1 MASAQS
7 SLPVS
12 AYKSS
17 KKDQLFLIIPATTA
31 LNELPPELLVMF
43 GDPKWV
49 LNFEMT
55 PTRKMGREDPQKVW
69 DALQQ
74 KGYFIQ
80 LPPQEVEKLSDMAPP
95 PERLD
100 NIY

>member
-1 MASAQS
+1 MATTPD
-7 SLPVS
+7 SLMVS

-17 KKDQLFLIIPATTA
+17 KKDELYLMLPQNQSLD
-31 LNELPPELLVMF
+31 ELPPELLVMF
-43 GDPKWV
+43 GKPTHLLD
-49 LNFEMT
+49 FTMT
-55 PTRKMGREDPQKVW
+55 PDRSMGREDPQKVW
-69 DALQQ
+69 EALMT

-100 NIY
+100 NIF